1 MASARQK
8 GNKWYARWRLQ
19 DGRGAEKG
27 GFADRKSALH
37 FANEQE
43 VLERKNINTRP
54 SEVNMTVFDFVNTVW
69 KSTLNVR
76 PQTKLDYQRSLN
88 SHILPKFGHVPMA
101 RIRPADVQSWMS
113 ELEDS
118 SGLSP
123 RTIEKHV
130 NLLASILKMAQE
142 NGYLQKTPFTTL
154 KRKKAKILKKRIPL
168 DNQQVNVLASKFA
181 PQYRILVW
189 IGYWTGMR
197 PSEIL
202 GLSWPQLDFEKG
214 TITIDRQISSRTSEI
229 WEPEGLKTDASN
241 RVIGFPNELQR
252 LIKEHVDVFGFGP
265 EGLILKNRLG
275 GVLRYKDA
283 ARLFR
288 LAANEAGLQEG
299 QRMHVLRH
307 TCVSLLI
314 SQGVNIKAIQAWVG
328 HSSIVQTLDT
338 YGHLFPDS
346 MSELADKL
354 DEYALLAASEAFIKM
369 AN

>member
-8 GNKWYARWRLQ
+8 GKKWYARWRLQ
-19 DGRGAEKG
+19 DGRSAEKG
-27 GFADRKSALH
+27 GFIDRKSAVN
-37 FANEQE
+37 FAKEQE

-54 SEVNMTVFDFVNTVW
+54 SEVNMTVFDFVNAVW
-69 KSTLNVR
+69 KNTLKVR
-76 PQTKLDYQRSLN
+76 PQTKMDYQRSLN
-88 SHILPKFGHVPMA
+88 SHILPKFGDTPMV
-101 RIRPADVQSWMS
+101 RIKPADIQSWMS
-113 ELEDS
+113 ELEAN

-130 NLLASILKMAQE
+130 NLLAGILKMAQE
-142 NGYLQKTPFTTL
+142 NGYLQKTPFTTI
-154 KRKKAKILKKRIPL
+154 KRKKAKVVHKRIPL
-168 DNQQVNVLASKFA
+168 DNQQVIDLSNKLA

-189 IGYWTGMR
+189 IGYWTGLR

-202 GLSWPQLDFEKG
+202 GLSWSQLDFEKG
-214 TITIDRQISSRTSEI
+214 TISVDRQISKKTTEI
-229 WEPEGLKTDASN
+229 WASEGLKTEASY
-241 RVIGFPNELQR
+241 RVIGFSKELQR
-252 LIKEHVDVFGFGP
+252 LIKEHVETYGFGP

-275 GVLRYKDA
+275 GVLRYPDA

-288 LAANEAGLQEG
+288 LAAMGAGLNAG

-314 SQGVNIKAIQAWVG
+314 AQGVNIKAIQAWVG

-354 DEYALLAASEAFIKM
+354 DEYALLAASDAFLKM

>member
-27 GFADRKSALH
+27 GFLDRKSALN
-37 FANEQE
+37 FAKEQE
-43 VLERKNINTRP
+43 VLERKNVNTRP
-54 SEVNMTVFDFVNTVW
+54 SEVNLTVFDFVSTIW

-76 PQTKLDYQRSLN
+76 SQTKLDYQRSLN
-88 SHILPKFGHVPMA
+88 SHILPRFGDTPMA
-101 RIRPADVQSWMS
+101 RIKPADIQSWIS
-113 ELEDS
+113 DLEVS
-118 SGLSP
+118 SALSP
-123 RTIEKHV
+123 RTVEKHV

-142 NGYLQKTPFTTL
+142 NGYIQKTPFTTI
-154 KRKKAKILKKRIPL
+154 KRKKAKVLHKRIPL
-168 DNQQVNVLASKFA
+168 NNQQVNSLASKFA

-202 GLSWPQLDFEKG
+202 GLSWSQLDFEKR
-214 TITIDRQISSRTSEI
+214 TITIDRQISAWTSEI
-229 WEPEGLKTDASN
+229 WESQGLKTEASN
-241 RVIGFPNELQR
+241 RIIGFPKELQR
-252 LIKEHVDVFGFGP
+252 LIKEHIEAFGFGP

-288 LAANEAGLQEG
+288 IAATEAGLQEG

-328 HSSIVQTLDT
+328 HSSIVQTIDT

-346 MSELADKL
+346 MSELAAKL
-354 DEYALLAASEAFIKM
+354 DEYALLAASDPFINM
-369 AN
+369 AI